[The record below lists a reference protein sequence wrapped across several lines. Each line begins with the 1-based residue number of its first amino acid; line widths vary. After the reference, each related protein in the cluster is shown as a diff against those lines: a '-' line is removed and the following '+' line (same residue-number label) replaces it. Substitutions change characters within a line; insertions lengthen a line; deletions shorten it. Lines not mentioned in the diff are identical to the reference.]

1 MSMKELAGFDYQSTN
16 RRSQTW
22 AHKSPGSSLRG
33 FAINQSGTTR
43 LAKQINREP
52 ARADCQVYFCG
63 EWNTE
68 GGRLELQRLLK
79 ATHRRGKPGPIPTDN
94 PPHTP
99 PRPLVRLIRLII

>member
-1 MSMKELAGFDYQSTN
+1 MSMKQLAGFDYQSTN

-68 GGRLELQRLLK
+68 GGRLELQRLMK
-79 ATHRRGKPGPIPTDN
+79 TTHRLGTTCPVPTGNNPSTPTSPIE
-94 PPHTP
+94 
-99 PRPLVRLIRLII
+99 IILL

>member
-1 MSMKELAGFDYQSTN
+1 MSMKQLAGFDYQSTN

-63 EWNTE
+63 EGNTE
-68 GGRLELQRLLK
+68 GGRVELQRLMK
-79 ATHRRGKPGPIPTDN
+79 ATHRLGKPCPIPTAN
-94 PPHTP
+94 NLQPPA
-99 PRPLVRLIRLII
+99 L